1 MPNINIPRPGADEYD
16 PYYGKYISLV
26 PEGDLIKILS
36 AQIDE
41 TTKLLST
48 VAEAKAGFRYAP
60 GKWSIKEVVGHL
72 SDTERIFSYRALR
85 IGRGDTTPLPG
96 FEQDDYVR
104 GANFD
109 ALLFTDL
116 VNEFRAVRQATIT
129 LLKSFDEEALRRR
142 GVASEKPI
150 SVRALAYNIAGH
162 ELHHAGMLRTR
173 YQLGG

>member
-1 MPNINIPRPGADEYD
+1 MPNLSIARPGTDEYD

-26 PEGDLIKILS
+26 PDGDLIKILS

-41 TTKLLST
+41 TSHLLNAVTES
-48 VAEAKAGFRYAP
+48 KAGFRYAP

-72 SDTERIFSYRALR
+72 SDAERIFSYRALR

-96 FEQDDYVR
+96 FEQEDYVK
-104 GANFD
+104 GTNFD
-109 ALLFTDL
+109 VRLLTDL

-142 GVASEKPI
+142 GVASDKPI
-150 SVRALAYNIAGH
+150 SVRALAYCIAGH
-162 ELHHAGMLRTR
+162 ELHHLAILRAR
-173 YQLGG
+173 YLNTD